1 MGSLKCMVNLEAEE
15 VEEAGVEAI
24 QADQVHQVV
33 QAASVAPE
41 DPVVKGFHLDTDHQV
56 VSVVVPV
63 LMQVQVHLA
72 VQEVLAVQEDSVDQE
87 LPEDPVV
94 SVDVLVNQEVQ
105 ESIMEVGQ
113 EYRVNQEDSSLV
125 RVFQIKAG
133 FQVKGAL
140 MDKGIIILETMVGT
154 QVDTLLRQVIQGDM
168 SIQVRPDFQDI
179 LVDSQMVKLP
189 DNLRSIHL

>member
-1 MGSLKCMVNLEAEE
+1 MLNLEAEE
-15 VEEAGVEAI
+15 VEEAEVEVI
-24 QADQVHQVV
+24 QADQVHQVD
-33 QAASVAPE
+33 QAASVELEVPE
-41 DPVVKGFHLDTDHQV
+41 VQGFHLDMDHQV

-105 ESIMEVGQ
+105 ESIMEAGQ
-113 EYRVNQEDSSLV
+113 EYQVNQEDSSLV
-125 RVFQIKAG
+125 RVFQTKAG
-133 FQVKGAL
+133 FQVKGTL
-140 MDKGIIILETMVGT
+140 MDKGIIMWETMVGT

-168 SIQVRPDFQDI
+168 SIQVSPDFQDI
-179 LVDSQMVKLP
+179 LVDSQMVKLL